1 MKNHLAR
8 KHFERG
14 RQFELQDQI
23 EAASEAYGAAVA
35 LGPDFAEPFVSL
47 ARIEASRGDHER
59 ALELLDEA
67 LERDADAQTIEWRA
81 YVLGRL
87 RRYSEALA
95 EYRRILDAGDPQ
107 VRVNVARMLLA
118 LRRYDE
124 AHEVLESSDEA
135 AAAVLLEALPRYRE
149 YQDAD
154 RTDDGR
160 AVRYLFGRTLVLG
173 TVGDGSRVVGGAHYL
188 LLTPRHVAAT
198 IGRFLRFAELRGWRF
213 DAVVGDGP
221 HHRPVALAL
230 SELLDLPYLAR
241 AEPDQEVLVCS
252 AVVKGVDVAKVL
264 RGAAGGTRSLHLALG
279 FVPGGDPSLEEP
291 DLVGFANRCAVPWYR
306 VDDYARLVPSDQEF
320 EGEPFSGF
328 EVGPAYID
336 PNSARVAE
344 ELVAACRE
352 AEDEDEL
359 TDEVLAY
366 FIERHPK
373 ARAFDWQR
381 EEERS

>member
-47 ARIEASRGDHER
+47 ARIEASRGHHER
-59 ALELLDEA
+59 ALELFDDA
-67 LERDADAQTIEWRA
+67 LERDADTQTIEWRA

-87 RRYSEALA
+87 RRYSEALV
-95 EYRRILDAGDPQ
+95 EYRRILDEGDPQ

-124 AHEVLESSDEA
+124 AQEVLESSDEA

-173 TVGDGSRVVGGAHYL
+173 TATAPTRCRSPGAAARSRDQPVHRKVPGAARRASCGG
-188 LLTPRHVAAT
+188 TDRCQ
-198 IGRFLRFAELRGWRF
+198 R
-213 DAVVGDGP
+213 
-221 HHRPVALAL
+221 
-230 SELLDLPYLAR
+230 SSLAR
-241 AEPDQEVLVCS
+241 
-252 AVVKGVDVAKVL
+252 
-264 RGAAGGTRSLHLALG
+264 
-279 FVPGGDPSLEEP
+279 FVPDRGRSCRSADTESVRRWQASVLP
-291 DLVGFANRCAVPWYR
+291 D
-306 VDDYARLVPSDQEF
+306 
-320 EGEPFSGF
+320 
-328 EVGPAYID
+328 
-336 PNSARVAE
+336 
-344 ELVAACRE
+344 
-352 AEDEDEL
+352 
-359 TDEVLAY
+359 
-366 FIERHPK
+366 
-373 ARAFDWQR
+373 
-381 EEERS
+381 